1 MPSLTTTT
9 TANKQNKPAAT
20 DPTSVSTIGRRKLG
34 KETLSEYQKEQQAK
48 KDKNIVDNMFRRLS
62 HQCLDVDEEGP
73 RRRRMEQLRKS
84 LRRNTYV
91 HLPSDAFK
99 TYWHEA
105 TERLEEDVQIRLHQM
120 EEKKKKAN
128 KRKRNSDVDMTIPR
142 KRLSIPGCSKSIGS
156 SEDAVVN
163 IPKIPRK
170 RPSVEQTNEVVDL
183 VDTDDDDEQEW
194 GGDDDADE
202 RADEIEKDTEQQDK
216 PQEKQIEVA
225 PEPAVEI
232 DPFEKAGP
240 NRWANLML
248 GSKFQGER
256 FAFGEWDSI
265 EPVTLIE

>member
-142 KRLSIPGCSKSIGS
+142 KRLSITCS
-156 SEDAVVN
+156 SEGDVVN
-163 IPKIPRK
+163 IPKVPRK